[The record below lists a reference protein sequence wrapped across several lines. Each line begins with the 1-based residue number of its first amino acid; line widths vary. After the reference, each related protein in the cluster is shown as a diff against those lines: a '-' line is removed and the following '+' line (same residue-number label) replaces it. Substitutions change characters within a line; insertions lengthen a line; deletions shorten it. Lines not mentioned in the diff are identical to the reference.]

1 MRVSRV
7 DGDLGGEPS
16 TELVER
22 RWFALLSAIG
32 SLQAECGVLREASM
46 LAEVSWRGACVQLAE
61 FEALR
66 DVLEEQMSTHLEARQ
81 TSAA

>member
-1 MRVSRV
+1 MSS
-7 DGDLGGEPS
+7 LEPGGEPS

-32 SLQAECGVLREASM
+32 SLQAECGVLLEASM
-46 LAEVSWRGACVQLAE
+46 LAEVSWRRACVQLAE

-66 DVLEEQMSTHLEARQ
+66 DVLEEQMSTPHEARQ